1 MFKNFILFLYAW
13 FPKITYV
20 IFLDLP
26 AEVDNY
32 HKLCP
37 LEPPMGDNPM
47 KSSTFGYVTSVYK
60 AANIK
65 TGIYYCLRRIHGKF
79 YILLCF

>member
-1 MFKNFILFLYAW
+1 M
-13 FPKITYV
+13 V
-20 IFLDLP
+20 FLDLP

-37 LEPPMGDNPM
+37 LEPPMGENPM

-65 TGIYYCLRRIHGKF
+65 TGIYYCLRRIHGN
-79 YILLCF
+79 ILH